1 MSPEKLSIKTQA
13 SLQGATPCMAANCQ
27 AVQAPAVIDEPE
39 RKSSKGSDNVGVSL

>member
-27 AVQAPAVIDEPE
+27 AVQDEPE